1 MRERF
6 DNLSIIQI
14 ALIIGIVYLASQGT
28 LGWGWLVFALIITL

>member
-6 DNLSIIQI
+6 DNLSIVQI

-28 LGWGWLVFALIITL
+28 LGWGWLVFTLIITL